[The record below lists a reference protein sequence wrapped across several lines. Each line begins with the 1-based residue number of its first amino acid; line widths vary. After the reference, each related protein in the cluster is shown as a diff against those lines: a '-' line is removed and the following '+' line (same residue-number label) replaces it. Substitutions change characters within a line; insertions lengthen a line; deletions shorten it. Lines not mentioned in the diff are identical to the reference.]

1 MTIIRRFNR
10 YELKYTLHVSQV
22 APLVADLLHFMAP
35 DKHGDADAGYRV
47 TSLYYDSPDLHFYR
61 AKLDGLRYRRKLR
74 VRVYPGPAG
83 VDEAT
88 TAFVEIKQRM
98 NQTVQKRRIVLPLRE
113 ALTRCAGAT
122 DGGAAG
128 DAYPFTVPRQAVPQG
143 ANGYGDATDIATCSE
158 ILYMVRALRLRP
170 TGIVTYRRR
179 AFVGSRYERGMR
191 LTFDSLLCG
200 RTTVLDL
207 TAPARCRPLL
217 PASMVVM
224 EIKVDD
230 RVPDW
235 TTSLVARHECQLTR
249 VSKYC
254 LAVACGMRRLADA
267 RRGRDDRWTT
277 S

>member
-10 YELKYTLHVSQV
+10 YELKYVLHVSRV
-22 APLVADLLHFMAP
+22 ASLVADLRHFMAP
-35 DKHGDADAGYRV
+35 DQHDDANAGYRV

-128 DAYPFTVPRQAVPQG
+128 DAIDV
-143 ANGYGDATDIATCSE
+143 ATCSE
-158 ILYMVRALRLRP
+158 IQYMVRALRLRP

-254 LAVACGMRRLADA
+254 LTVAGGMRRLAEA
-267 RRGRDDRWTT
+267 RRRRDDRWTT

>member
-1 MTIIRRFNR
+1 MTVVRRFNR
-10 YELKYTLHVSQV
+10 YELKYVLHVSQV
-22 APLVADLLHFMAP
+22 APLLADLMHFMAP
-35 DKHGDADAGYRV
+35 DRHGDADAGYRV

-74 VRVYPGPAG
+74 VRLYPGSAC
-83 VDEAT
+83 VDEAA

-113 ALTRCAGAT
+113 ALACCAGT
-122 DGGAAG
+122 TGGGAAG
-128 DAYPFTVPRQAVPQG
+128 DATDV
-143 ANGYGDATDIATCSE
+143 ATGSE
-158 ILYMVRALRLRP
+158 VLYMVRALRLRP
-170 TGIVTYRRR
+170 TCIVTYRRR
-179 AFVGSRYERGMR
+179 AFVGSRYERRMR

-235 TTSLVARHECQLTR
+235 TTSLVARHECQQTR

-254 LAVACGMRRLADA
+254 LAVANGMRRQAAA
-267 RRGRDDRWTT
+267 RQGGNDRWTT
-277 S
+277 SSAG